1 MVKCNHKASGYMR
14 DVPYVRFG
22 YVATDATGVMHV
34 DLMARC
40 DYCGKE
46 FIYAKT
52 HLNPQ
57 VEKLR
62 ERSPIYAELLAPTK

>member
-1 MVKCNHKASGYMR
+1 MVNCNHKASGYR
-14 DVPYVRFG
+14 GDVPYVSFG
-22 YVATDATGVMHV
+22 YVSIDATGVMHV

-46 FIYAKT
+46 FVLAKT

-62 ERSPIYAELLAPTK
+62 GRSQIYAELLEPTK